1 MTTVKETAEA
11 FTALLREGKHIE
23 AANAFN
29 APDIVSLEAMEGPMA
44 VCRGTAELKAK
55 SDWWY
60 ANHEVHGGTVQGP
73 FVTGEQFLVEFELD
87 FTMKA
92 TGQRIQS
99 KEWGL
104 YTVRDGKISEE
115 RFFYPTMG

>member
-1 MTTVKETAEA
+1 MTDTKETAEA

-23 AANAFN
+23 AATQYN
-29 APDIVSLEAMEGPMA
+29 APDIVSIEAMDGPMTVA
-44 VCRGTAELKAK
+44 RGTAELKIK

-60 ANHEVHGGTVQGP
+60 SHHEVHGGTVQGP
-73 FVTGEQFLVEFELD
+73 FVAKDQFLVEFELD
-87 FTMKA
+87 FTIKA

-99 KEWGL
+99 KEWGV

-115 RFFYPTMG
+115 RFFYPTMA